1 MPGMGGPPGPGDSS
15 IVAEFHH
22 ALALQGVLILALL
35 TVLFVAWN
43 QLRSMQYRRAV
54 ARGER
59 FDRQTRAGD
68 PEPAGRRFLRIA
80 FGLVWLFDGML
91 QLQSGMPVGLPTGVI
106 QPAATTSPGWV
117 QHLVNSGLTLWER
130 HPATAAASTVWIQVG
145 IGLLLL
151 VAPGWA
157 WSRGAGLVS
166 VGWGLIV
173 WSFGNA
179 FGGIF
184 APGATFLFGAPG
196 AVLFYVVAGALVA
209 LPAAAW
215 VGRRLGRAVL
225 AASGALLLGFA
236 VLQAWPGRGFWQGTV
251 GRSPGTLTGM
261 VDQMAR
267 TTQPRPLASL
277 LSSFASFVGRHGWGV
292 NLFAVAAL
300 AGLGVVL
307 LVGARAEPERARR
320 LLFPTMVALAVLC
333 IADWVLIE
341 DFGFWGGVG
350 TDPNSMLP
358 FLSVVTGGYLAATR
372 PAAAVGVVVG
382 VPSTAPDVRADGDVP
397 DGSRRVAATSGGPAT
412 DDDAGSQEPARPL
425 EPVDPVV
432 VGAAAATGTDP
443 TVRADEGP
451 PGSPARPAP
460 PTRRSWWEGIDSR
473 LAAQVAATVAAV
485 GILLIGVAPM
495 AAAAIDR
502 TADPQIAVATDGV
515 PNVTTGPAP
524 AFRLVDQTGAA
535 VSLADLRGYTVVL
548 TFLDPVC
555 TTDCPIIAQELRTAS
570 DLLGGAAAKV
580 RLVAVV
586 ANPVYRS
593 VQTVDAFDRQEG
605 FDSQSNWLYLTGSPA
620 ALEATW
626 YAYGVEVQSSPA
638 GGMVAHADVVYI
650 IDSHGTIRRIL
661 DSDPGSSDATT
672 ESSFSGLLASQVSQV
687 QQQ

>member
-54 ARGER
+54 ARGEP
-59 FDRQTRAGD
+59 FDRPSRAGD

-80 FGLVWLFDGML
+80 FGLVWLFDGLL

-215 VGRRLGRAVL
+215 AGRRLGRAVL
-225 AASGALLLGFA
+225 GRLGRPA
-236 VLQAWPGRGFWQGTV
+236 PGIRRPPGVARPRVLAGDGPATRGHAHRRWSTRWPRRRSRGPWRRCCR
-251 GRSPGTLTGM
+251 RSPRSTAGTAG
-261 VDQMAR
+261 
-267 TTQPRPLASL
+267 ASTC
-277 LSSFASFVGRHGWGV
+277 SPWSPWPVSVWRCWSA
-292 NLFAVAAL
+292 
-300 AGLGVVL
+300 
-307 LVGARAEPERARR
+307 ARAEPGRARR
-320 LLFPTMVALAVLC
+320 LLFPTMVVLAVLC

-358 FLSVVTGGYLAATR
+358 FLFVVTGGYLAVTR
-372 PAAAVGVVVG
+372 PAAAVGEWSG
-382 VPSTAPDVRADGDVP
+382 CRRRPRTCRRTLTCPTARAGW
-397 DGSRRVAATSGGPAT
+397 RR
-412 DDDAGSQEPARPL
+412 
-425 EPVDPVV
+425 
-432 VGAAAATGTDP
+432 
-443 TVRADEGP
+443 
-451 PGSPARPAP
+451 
-460 PTRRSWWEGIDSR
+460 
-473 LAAQVAATVAAV
+473 
-485 GILLIGVAPM
+485 
-495 AAAAIDR
+495 
-502 TADPQIAVATDGV
+502 
-515 PNVTTGPAP
+515 
-524 AFRLVDQTGAA
+524 
-535 VSLADLRGYTVVL
+535 
-548 TFLDPVC
+548 
-555 TTDCPIIAQELRTAS
+555 
-570 DLLGGAAAKV
+570 
-580 RLVAVV
+580 
-586 ANPVYRS
+586 
-593 VQTVDAFDRQEG
+593 
-605 FDSQSNWLYLTGSPA
+605 
-620 ALEATW
+620 
-626 YAYGVEVQSSPA
+626 
-638 GGMVAHADVVYI
+638 
-650 IDSHGTIRRIL
+650 
-661 DSDPGSSDATT
+661 
-672 ESSFSGLLASQVSQV
+672 
-687 QQQ
+687 